1 MTRRHAASV
10 TPRLS
15 RRALARGAAAAI
27 GVGMLAPLARVLA
40 GPPPGPPTQRI
51 IFCELN
57 GAWDLLLSCDPR
69 DPARTY
75 AGIELGSDLLARGY
89 RDPRPHTIGT
99 GEYARSALLGST
111 TRGLDPHVD
120 VLTLVRGMTMATVA
134 HPTGRAY
141 MSTGIAPAGANSR
154 GSSLGAALASAYE
167 EGGAPPILPFVTMG
181 TPSFNRQFPPTAT
194 ALGLD
199 APADLPDLLTPN
211 TRNLSRNAMSNGALE
226 ALLADAREGSCISSG
241 YAPIDPGTGDPSV
254 SPTLDAA
261 ASRERLARITDASLA
276 ESFEFTSAAA
286 QALYGPDVDARSTPA
301 RAAATAAELI
311 KSGLSAAVG
320 VRLQS
325 NLDTHRDWATD
336 QPALLE
342 EAFDAL
348 GAMLTDLRDAGELET
363 TLVVVHSEFGR
374 QPTLNGSSSRDHW
387 FANGMMIFGG
397 PMKTGVF
404 GETGDEDLGLV
415 LVDPIT
421 GRLSSAG
428 SAVQLRPEHVFA
440 TLQEALG
447 LASIDYR
454 YAALPL
460 VRA

>member
-1 MTRRHAASV
+1 
-10 TPRLS
+10 
-15 RRALARGAAAAI
+15 
-27 GVGMLAPLARVLA
+27 PLARVLA
-40 GPPPGPPTQRI
+40 GPPPAPPTQRI
-51 IFCELN
+51 IFCEMN

-75 AGIELGSDLLARGY
+75 AGIELGSDLLASRY
-89 RDPRPHTIGT
+89 RDPRPATIGT
-99 GEYARSALLGST
+99 GSFARSTLLGST
-111 TRGLDPHVD
+111 TRALDAHLD

-141 MSTGIAPAGANSR
+141 MATGIAPAGSNAR
-154 GSSLGAALASAYE
+154 GSSLGAALANAYE
-167 EGGAPPILPFVTMG
+167 EGGAPPILPHVAMG
-181 TPSFNRQFPPTAT
+181 TLSFNRQFPPTAT

-199 APADLPDLLTPN
+199 SPHDLPDLLTPN
-211 TRNLSRNAMSNGALE
+211 SRNLSRNAMANGALE
-226 ALLADAREGSCISSG
+226 ALLASAREGTCITDA
-241 YAPIDPGTGDPSV
+241 YTPIDPSTGAPAVSPSV
-254 SPTLDAA
+254 EAIAA
-261 ASRERLARITDASLA
+261 RDRLARIEDTSLA
-276 ESFEFTSAAA
+276 SRFDFSTPSA
-286 QALYGPDVDARSTPA
+286 QALYGSTVDQRSTPA
-301 RAAATAAELI
+301 SAAATAAELV

-325 NLDTHRDWATD
+325 TLDTHRDWATD

-363 TLVVVHSEFGR
+363 TMVVVHSEFGR

-387 FANGMMIFGG
+387 FANGAMIFGG
-397 PMKTGVF
+397 PLVTGVF
-404 GETGDEDLGLV
+404 GETGQEDLGLV
-415 LVDPIT
+415 LVDPRT
-421 GRLSSAG
+421 GRASDAG
-428 SAVQLRPEHVFA
+428 DAVQLRPEHLFA

-454 YAALPL
+454 YTALPL